1 VPALSSRAR
10 QAFAAATP
18 AYTSCPAPIGAET
31 LVIMVTP
38 RDRTPAR
45 CIYVDGRNASRTR
58 AGALLMPLDL
68 AFVLIVIAFAVGLHP
83 ETRPTLERL
92 DLAIRFR
99 KNGYSWHAAWH
110 LAARR

>member
-1 VPALSSRAR
+1 MRAADLRHAAPFFAIALVLALIAAVPALSSRAR

-58 AGALLMPLDL
+58 A
-68 AFVLIVIAFAVGLHP
+68 
-83 ETRPTLERL
+83 
-92 DLAIRFR
+92 
-99 KNGYSWHAAWH
+99 
-110 LAARR
+110 ARY